1 MEALR
6 ELENDP
12 ESVKATKA
20 PMPVKET
27 IKTPEPVEPFQPEVE
42 NIPDVEQL
50 IIDEPEP
57 GQKRKTSDSEPP
69 PAKKTRRPKK
79 TIVLSNP
86 PLDADCVKL
95 ISERGEMRF
104 LRKRDQLDAPAVSEQ
119 LNTESL
125 LGRSISDLR
134 LSAYNERAE
143 GKGFTILFFSFSK
156 LTTYNILDKTKLKI
170 KF

>member
-1 MEALR
+1 MFHSNSQYSR
-6 ELENDP
+6 SYCRNKTFENR
-12 ESVKATKA
+12 KKL
-20 PMPVKET
+20 
-27 IKTPEPVEPFQPEVE
+27 
-42 NIPDVEQL
+42 N
-50 IIDEPEP
+50 P
-57 GQKRKTSDSEPP
+57 GDSEPP

-125 LGRSISDLR
+125 LGMSISDLR

-143 GKGFTILFFSFSK
+143 GKGLEISK
-156 LTTYNILDKTKLKI
+156 
-170 KF
+170 F